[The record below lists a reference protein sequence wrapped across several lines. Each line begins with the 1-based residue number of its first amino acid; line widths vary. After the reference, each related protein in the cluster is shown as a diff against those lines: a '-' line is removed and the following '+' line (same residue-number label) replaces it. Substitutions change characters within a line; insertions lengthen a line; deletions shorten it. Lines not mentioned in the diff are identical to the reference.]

1 MMNKIDLAQTLS
13 RNLHK
18 GQTYGKAVYSV
29 HCQCVA
35 HIAQEL
41 AAEVGLGWVDAAI
54 VGLLHDTI
62 EDVLLNE
69 CTATQMYEALFGRDV
84 ADAIGLLTRGVASYD
99 MYIGRIMD
107 VKASKASQYAV
118 IVKLA
123 DAVVNNKMCE
133 IDGDVRR
140 QQKYLST
147 IAKLVPVVKGFFD
160 VVSLEEKLYQWADN
174 HYWVLA
180 GVDE

>member
-1 MMNKIDLAQTLS
+1 MNKIEVAQTLS

-35 HIAQEL
+35 HITQEL
-41 AAEVGLGWVDAAI
+41 AAEVGLDRFDAAI

-62 EDVLLNE
+62 EYVLVDE
-69 CTATQMYEALFGRDV
+69 CTATDMYEALFGLDV
-84 ADAIGLLTRGVASYD
+84 ADAIGLLTRGVTSYGL
-99 MYIGRIMD
+99 YISRIMD
-107 VKASKASQYAV
+107 VKASKASQYAL

-140 QQKYLST
+140 QQKYLSV

-160 VVSLEEKLYQWADN
+160 VVGLEDKLKQWADN
-174 HYWVLA
+174 HCWVLE
-180 GVDE
+180 GVNE